1 MVQTS
6 ASVDPSSE
14 VAIHFDSET
23 KLFNALQLMG
33 LIGSMISLVTAL
45 FSSVPRQATWYNFFV
60 SWIVYCTSYLLIFF
74 AGHAYDGNPSLSLCL
89 AQSSLNHAA
98 SPFSAACALALVIQL
113 YLNIQ
118 ATLTRK
124 SIRGTHYYWH
134 IVLLITPYVIF
145 VVLMIESLSLTLATN
160 AKFSSISYCSL
171 ENPVPGKIT
180 AALVVV
186 LVVPILVV
194 NLLIY
199 LSFRKHSSF
208 LLERN
213 YMSMFVRV
221 SIFTL
226 FGLVSAIVGLIF
238 FFLNQI
244 DTNSR
249 KVRVGMNIILAI
261 IPVAA
266 VLVFGTHKD
275 LLNLV
280 WPFRREEPLPPV
292 PKIHVEYVIESME

>member
-45 FSSVPRQATWYNFFV
+45 FSSVPRQATWYNFF
-60 SWIVYCTSYLLIFF
+60 
-74 AGHAYDGNPSLSLCL
+74 
-89 AQSSLNHAA
+89 SSLNHAA
-98 SPFSAACALALVIQL
+98 SPFSAACALALVIQEV
-113 YLNIQ
+113 YKRN
-118 ATLTRK
+118 TLLLAHSGK
-124 SIRGTHYYWH
+124 YWEW
-134 IVLLITPYVIF
+134 IVIPECKVLLLLIINREEITSPLHF
-145 VVLMIESLSLTLATN
+145 KLTLATN

>member
-33 LIGSMISLVTAL
+33 LIGSIISLVAAL
-45 FSSVPRQATWYNFFV
+45 FSSVPRQATWYNFF
-60 SWIVYCTSYLLIFF
+60 
-74 AGHAYDGNPSLSLCL
+74 
-89 AQSSLNHAA
+89 SSLNHAA

-124 SIRGTHYYWH
+124 SIRGTHYYWY
-134 IVLLITPYVIF
+134 I
-145 VVLMIESLSLTLATN
+145 MA
-160 AKFSSISYCSL
+160 SIGNVYL

-180 AALVVV
+180 AAFVVV

-199 LSFRKHSSF
+199 LAFRKHSSF
-208 LLERN
+208 LLEKN
-213 YMSMFVRV
+213 HTSMFVRV

-244 DTNSR
+244 NSNSR

-266 VLVFGTHKD
+266 VLVFGTHKSPYWSD
-275 LLNLV
+275 WQYRFVRGVVQLDKL
-280 WPFRREEPLPPV
+280 
-292 PKIHVEYVIESME
+292 KI